1 VALPVTSPDC
11 GAPSPA
17 APAPALSRSAL
28 LANAGI
34 SVFSHY
40 LSLVFRFCVPI
51 FLLLSM

>member
-17 APAPALSRSAL
+17 ASVPALSRSAL
-28 LANAGI
+28 LASAGI

-40 LSLVFRFCVPI
+40 LSLFLRSFVPS
-51 FLLLSM
+51 FLLLCM